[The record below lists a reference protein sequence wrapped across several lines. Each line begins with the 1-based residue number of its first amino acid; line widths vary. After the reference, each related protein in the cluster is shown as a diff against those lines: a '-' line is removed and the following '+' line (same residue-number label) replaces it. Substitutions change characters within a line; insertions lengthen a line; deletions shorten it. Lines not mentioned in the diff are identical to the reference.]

1 MNFKRGVFT
10 VFKKMKW
17 LLGIGLV
24 AIVIATIFFTKM
36 FFESNEKQT
45 VSAVVEQIS
54 NLNELTTAEAY
65 TKVVIERENNKLF
78 GKEISVDFPGTK
90 QNILVVIPGHVK
102 SGVDLSGL
110 TAEDVKINEEK
121 KTIELTIPKPKI
133 MGEPSLELTKV
144 KVFSSEGLFR
154 DEATVK
160 EGYSLANEAQE
171 EMVKEA
177 VANGLLEQAAI
188 NAKKSLKDMF
198 SLVNYKATITIK

>member
-1 MNFKRGVFT
+1 M
-10 VFKKMKW
+10 FKKMKW